1 MMIARINFMLGT
13 ALVVAMAMYLVG
25 RFLIV
30 APVRWI
36 VPEWSAAAAGIWLL
50 VSLMLGVASMARIQT
65 RLAAMPAAVVDGI
78 GMLGLVGQALL
89 LAGHILILI
98 AAYRWFDGTLAVHL
112 MVAILPAIV
121 YGLGVIAVLMDLRRR
136 TSEERA

>member
-1 MMIARINFMLGT
+1 MMIARINLLLGT
-13 ALVVAMAMYLVG
+13 ALVIAMAMYLVG

-36 VPEWSAAAAGIWLL
+36 VPEWSSTAAGIWLL
-50 VSLMLGVASMARIQT
+50 VSLMLGVSSMARIQT
-65 RLAAMPAAVVDGI
+65 RLAAMPAAVVHSI
-78 GMLGLVGQALL
+78 GMLGLTGQALL

-98 AAYRWFDGTLAVHL
+98 AAYRWFAGTLAVNL
-112 MVAILPAIV
+112 LVAILPAIV

-136 TSEERA
+136 SPEERA